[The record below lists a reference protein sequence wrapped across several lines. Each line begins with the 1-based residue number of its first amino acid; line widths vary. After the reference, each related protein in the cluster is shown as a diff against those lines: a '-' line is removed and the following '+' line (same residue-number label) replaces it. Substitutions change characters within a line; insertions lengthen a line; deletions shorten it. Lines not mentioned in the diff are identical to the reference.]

1 MIGRAALASLAVAL
15 LATGVLGAEPD
26 FGAVGAQRL
35 DPPKPAPGFVLPDL
49 DGKPVRLEDLRGRVV
64 LLVFWATW

>member
-1 MIGRAALASLAVAL
+1 MMGRAL
-15 LATGVLGAEPD
+15 LAGLAAILLGTAALGAEPD
-26 FGAVGAQRL
+26 FAAVGAQRL
-35 DPPKPAPGFVLPDL
+35 DPPKPAPDFALPDL